1 MCHSSVVPAPLID
14 TWAAS
19 ASATQLQDREQ
30 PETERA
36 GGKGLRLHVSLEQQK
51 QQQQEQRRAHFKP
64 SATRMPKHEA
74 DSISQNMSTEL
85 MLSYAATSRSLAAS
99 RQVCAVL
106 CVAFANASSS
116 SSLCASPLHLRRTAL
131 LSTSRVPKQTLPLKP
146 ACVTE
151 ENGTQVRL
159 NFPAR
164 CRCTPANQADRLW
177 GAADERRR
185 QRRPSRSIR
194 RRARAPSRST
204 FHCSLSM
211 FAV

>member
-19 ASATQLQDREQ
+19 AAATQLQDREQ
-30 PETERA
+30 PETERV
-36 GGKGLRLHVSLEQQK
+36 GGKGLRLHVSLEQQ
-51 QQQQEQRRAHFKP
+51 QQQKEQRRAHFKP

-85 MLSYAATSRSLAAS
+85 MMSYAATSRSLAAS
-99 RQVCAVL
+99 RQVCVAL
-106 CVAFANASSS
+106 CVAVANASSS

-146 ACVTE
+146 ACVME
-151 ENGTQVRL
+151 ENGTQVPL
-159 NFPAR
+159 NSPAR

-177 GAADERRR
+177 GAADEWRR

-194 RRARAPSRST
+194 RRACAPSRST